1 MHFSKLNVELRKYLD
16 VELRELGCRIVNL
29 DVELRKLGC

>member
-1 MHFSKLNVELRKYLD
+1 MHFSKLNVELRKLG
-16 VELRELGCRIVNL
+16 LRELGCRIVNL

>member
-1 MHFSKLNVELRKYLD
+1 MLNCVNLD
-16 VELRELGCRIVNL
+16 VELRELGCKIVNL

>member
-1 MHFSKLNVELRKYLD
+1 MHISKLNDLD

>member
-1 MHFSKLNVELRKYLD
+1 MHFSKLNVEYCVNLN

>member
-1 MHFSKLNVELRKYLD
+1 MHFSKNCVNLD
-16 VELRELGCRIVNL
+16 VELPELGCRIVNL